1 MFSISIIVLLLAT
14 FSNKVFST
22 FSKVIISS
30 TTSITNADDPLPY
43 NISTDV
49 GEPFMMGVEIWELDL
64 NNQNKRYFDVRLE
77 QVVYDSG
84 FYNANASTIVP
95 L

>member
-1 MFSISIIVLLLAT
+1 
-14 FSNKVFST
+14 
-22 FSKVIISS
+22 
-30 TTSITNADDPLPY
+30 
-43 NISTDV
+43 
-49 GEPFMMGVEIWELDL
+49 MMGVEIWELDL